1 MINPKIPQTTHNFV
15 LKKCTRCGGSFGP
28 ENFSYSK
35 SFFFPDGVL
44 PICNSCLK
52 DFLTSQSYS
61 WDAVDKVC
69 QLADIPFVPREW
81 EKIYDANG
89 DDAFPVYAAMFR
101 KDEYEG
107 LGWKEYYDAFKELKE
122 QKTIEEEI
130 PLLREEKFRKL
141 RERCGENYDDEALVY
156 LEDLYNGILMTQN
169 VNGALQTKQ
178 AQQLCMISYELEQRI
193 RNGEEFDK
201 LLASYDKL
209 VKVAEFT
216 PKNAKNAS
224 DFDST
229 GELWRWLEKR
239 GWKNKFYDN
248 VTRDIVDETIK
259 NIQAYNQRLYTNES
273 GIGDEISRRI
283 DALKHAAEQESYYDL
298 TQTES
303 LDEFENAGF
312 EELFSDADFEVDL
325 DDDDE

>member
-1 MINPKIPQTTHNFV
+1 MR
-15 LKKCTRCGGSFGP
+15 L
-28 ENFSYSK
+28 
-35 SFFFPDGVL
+35 
-44 PICNSCLK
+44 
-52 DFLTSQSYS
+52 
-61 WDAVDKVC
+61 
-69 QLADIPFVPREW
+69 
-81 EKIYDANG
+81 
-89 DDAFPVYAAMFR
+89 
-101 KDEYEG
+101 
-107 LGWKEYYDAFKELKE
+107 
-122 QKTIEEEI
+122 
-130 PLLREEKFRKL
+130 
-141 RERCGENYDDEALVY
+141 
-156 LEDLYNGILMTQN
+156 
-169 VNGALQTKQ
+169 
-178 AQQLCMISYELEQRI
+178 
-193 RNGEEFDK
+193 
-201 LLASYDKL
+201 
-209 VKVAEFT
+209 
-216 PKNAKNAS
+216 NAKNAS